1 MTEAII
7 AFLLVFIA
15 VQEYLNRQERKKLI
29 DAYLAKNLTELK
41 QAEQIEK
48 EKPKE
53 SIAEVP
59 PDFIPFDEAT
69 DEQFNLAIR
78 KELGQET
85 IVDKAKETFKKN
97 LRRAN
102 G

>member
-15 VQEYLNRQERKKLI
+15 VQEYFNRQERKKLI

-41 QAEQIEK
+41 QAERIEK
-48 EKPKE
+48 EKPGG
-53 SIAEVP
+53 ITEVP
-59 PDFIPFDEAT
+59 PDFIPFEEAT
-69 DEQFNLAIR
+69 DEQFDLAIKR
-78 KELGQET
+78 ELGEET
-85 IVDKAKETFKKN
+85 EADKFKEKFVK
-97 LRRAN
+97 RRAN